1 MRSRLIGIALMMGSL
16 LVATASGQRSTRQFA
31 LQDDESGSHFTFD
44 TEGNYSYVAC
54 GKGIKIEGVGNVR
67 ISGCTV
73 TLEAL
78 GRFRLVQGEADLCK
92 RTGKASILLD
102 GPCPVGQECF
112 TQHLTVTDSNTA
124 NNSPDCE
131 ALAGD

>member
-44 TEGNYSYVAC
+44 TAC

-78 GRFRLVQGEADLCK
+78 GRFRLVQAEADLCK

-102 GPCPVGQECF
+102 SPCLLGQECV
-112 TQHLTVTDSNTA
+112 TQHVTVTDSNTA
-124 NNSPDCE
+124 NNLPDCE
-131 ALAGD
+131 ATAGS